1 MVGPCPHQLP
11 GIAVAASPT
20 VGYVA
25 RSPSRSWTVP
35 DTSLRRVHRLRGELH
50 AARSRGRDCT
60 SGGTPPFRADT
71 IGNSL
76 RKYRCRTIPRC
87 HRRASLLTDAA
98 SHSGPTGQGGPWYA
112 TARLDHG
119 GGGCF
124 FGGGR
129 SPGGRPPPPRRANSW
144 GGGEG
149 VSPP

>member
-11 GIAVAASPT
+11 GIAVATSPT

-25 RSPSRSWTVP
+25 RSPSPSWTVP
-35 DTSLRRVHRLRGELH
+35 DTSLRRVHRLRGELR

-60 SGGTPPFRADT
+60 SGGTPSVRADT
-71 IGNSL
+71 IGSST

-98 SHSGPTGQGGPWYA
+98 SDRGPTGQGGPWCA

-119 GGGCF
+119 GGGF
-124 FGGGR
+124 
-129 SPGGRPPPPRRANSW
+129 AW
-144 GGGEG
+144 GGGPASG
-149 VSPP
+149 GAPAGLRC